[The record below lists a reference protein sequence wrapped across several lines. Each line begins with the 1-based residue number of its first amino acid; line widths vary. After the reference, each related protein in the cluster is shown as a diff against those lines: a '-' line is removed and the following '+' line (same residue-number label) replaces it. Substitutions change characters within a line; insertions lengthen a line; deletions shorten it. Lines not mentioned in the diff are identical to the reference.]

1 MIEIVKVVDLKV
13 VGDCS
18 LWLRFSDG
26 QAGVGDFSE
35 LLAEGGPMVD
45 PLRDPAMFR
54 RAFLSFGVP
63 SWPNGLDLDAINLH
77 RELEE
82 AGALKRVAAA

>member
-1 MIEIVKVVDLKV
+1 MIEIVKVVDFKV

-26 QAGVGDFSE
+26 QEGVCDFSD

-54 RAFLSFGVP
+54 RVFLSFGVP

-77 RELEE
+77 RKLEQ

>member
-1 MIEIVKVVDLKV
+1 MIEIVKVVELKV
-13 VGDCS
+13 IGDHS

-26 QAGVGDFSE
+26 QEGVRDCSDI
-35 LLAEGGPMVD
+35 LAEGGQMVD

-54 RAFLSFGVP
+54 RAFLSFGAP

-77 RELEE
+77 MELGA
-82 AGALKRVAAA
+82 AGQLRRVAAA

>member
-1 MIEIVKVVDLKV
+1 MIDIVKVVELKA

-26 QAGVGDFSE
+26 QEGVRDFSDI
-35 LLAEGGPMVD
+35 LAQGGPMVE
-45 PLRDPAMFR
+45 PLRDPQMFR

-63 SWPNGLDLDAINLH
+63 SWPNGLDFDAINLH
-77 RELEE
+77 RELK
-82 AGALKRVAAA
+82 ASGALKHAAVA